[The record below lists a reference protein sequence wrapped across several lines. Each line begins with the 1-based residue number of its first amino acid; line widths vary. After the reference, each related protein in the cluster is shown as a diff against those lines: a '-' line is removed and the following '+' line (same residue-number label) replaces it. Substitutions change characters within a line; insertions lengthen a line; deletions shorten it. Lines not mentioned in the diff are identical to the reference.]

1 MLQELT
7 VNNAPMRFRSNKFV
21 FIAIIV
27 LVLLVVGLGF
37 YYSAKAKPVPPP
49 VPMISQSML
58 EDQYGLRVNLVAVT
72 ALGGMV
78 DLRLKI
84 IDGDKAKLLLEDQA
98 NFPALYVND
107 ANLTLNVSADDKSQ
121 EIKFEDDGNLFL
133 LYPNSGNAVKPGT
146 PVNVLFGN
154 TIMLESME
162 AR

>member
-7 VNNAPMRFRSNKFV
+7 VNNALMRFRSNKLI

-27 LVLLVVGLGF
+27 LALVGF
-37 YYSAKAKPVPPP
+37 GSYYFRNTKPVPPAAP
-49 VPMISQSML
+49 VISQSTL

-84 IDGDKAKLLLEDQA
+84 IDGDKAKMLLEDQA
-98 NFPALYVND
+98 NFPALYVGD
-107 ANLTLNVSADDKSQ
+107 ANITLNVPAEDKSQ
-121 EIKFEDDGNLFL
+121 EIRFDDDGNLFL
-133 LYPNSGNAVKPGT
+133 LFPNSGNAVKPGT
-146 PVNVLFGN
+146 AVNVLFGN
-154 TIMLESME
+154 TVMLESME